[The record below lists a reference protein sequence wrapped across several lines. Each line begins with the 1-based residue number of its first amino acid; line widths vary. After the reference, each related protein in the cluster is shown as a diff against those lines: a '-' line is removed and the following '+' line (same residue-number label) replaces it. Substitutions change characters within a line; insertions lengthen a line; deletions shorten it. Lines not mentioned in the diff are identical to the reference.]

1 MKISNLGL
9 IFIGVVVIAYVA
21 YKNNK
26 IENPFVLSTSVSD
39 TISTDSI
46 PTSKYYSKTI
56 VLRGGGKS
64 DLGNNPLVNHQV
76 PTDYVG
82 YNNNWDEDLHH
93 IK

>member
-26 IENPFVLSTSVSD
+26 FENPFALYTNVSD

-46 PTSKYYSKTI
+46 PTSKHYSKTI
-56 VLRGGGKS
+56 VLRGGKS
-64 DLGNNPLVNHQV
+64 DLGSNPLVNHQV